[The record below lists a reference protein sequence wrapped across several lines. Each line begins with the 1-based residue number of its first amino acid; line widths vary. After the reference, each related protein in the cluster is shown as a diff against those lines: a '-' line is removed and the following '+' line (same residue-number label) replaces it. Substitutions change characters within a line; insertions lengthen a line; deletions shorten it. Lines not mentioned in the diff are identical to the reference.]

1 MVRHPVGGWRLGYG
15 TDVPRLMLLNGL
27 PGSGKSTLGRRY
39 LDDHPLALALD
50 IDVIRSMLG
59 CSLEEPA
66 ISGLAARDLA
76 RAMARTHL
84 EAGHDV
90 LICQFLG
97 RVDFVDTLDRLAA
110 ATGVPFVEVVLTTGI
125 DEAAERIRRRTR
137 DHSRPEHSDAAIL
150 LDRAGGPDALV
161 AMSARLDEVVSSRPA
176 TRSVAVAEGDVE
188 ETYQALLRVI
198 GAG

>member
-1 MVRHPVGGWRLGYG
+1 
-15 TDVPRLMLLNGL
+15 MLVNGV
-27 PGSGKSTLGRRY
+27 PGSGKSTVGRRY
-39 LDDHPLALALD
+39 LDDHQLALALD

-59 CSLEEPA
+59 RSLEEPTL
-66 ISGLAARDLA
+66 SGLAARDLA